1 MKKLILII
9 IILFGSITVNA
20 QSDTTSL
27 LLKRVENL
35 ESYTHR
41 LDLNLETFKERR
53 NGALVLTGLGI
64 MMESIYLSQLSDN
77 NNSNNDIQWVRYS
90 GAGFLVIGG
99 ILWID
104 SFKWVSYRKK
114 PKPLN

>member
-53 NGALVLTGLGI
+53 NSALVLTGLGI
-64 MMESIYLSQLSDN
+64 IIQSIYLSQPNTSPKNLVY
-77 NNSNNDIQWVRYS
+77 IGS
-90 GAGFLVIGG
+90 GLMIIGG
-99 ILWID
+99 TLWID